1 MRKNFVSNSALL
13 AVPLSLF
20 LQFPEMTKSDF
31 ILARTG
37 LPLKSVENTL
47 QLLSEDATVP
57 FITRYRKEMTGN
69 LDEVQVGHI
78 VKCKAEYEE
87 LEKRKKSILKAIAE
101 QDALTPELEE
111 KISDAGDLL
120 KLEDLYLPFKK
131 KRKTRADTAREQGL
145 EPLAKIL
152 MAQDT
157 PDFSAAAR
165 KFTGKEVA
173 SEAEA
178 IAGAQD
184 IAAEWI
190 NENQGVR
197 SQLRRLFKLRAVIT
211 SSVVKKQAE
220 EEDAQKYKIYFEWE
234 EKLANIASH
243 RLLAMMRAKNEGFVR
258 LKVEVSQ
265 DKAFE
270 LVAGVVLKRV
280 KNSCTPYVEE
290 AIGDALKRLLFPA
303 LSNESLVTAKEKA
316 DAEAIKVFA
325 DNLKQLLLAPP
336 LGNKRILALDPGYK
350 SGCKLVCLDEKG
362 DLQHNETIYPHPP
375 QKEAAMAS
383 KKVKSLINAYNIEAI
398 AIGNGTAS
406 RETEFFIKNIRFDRD
421 VQVFVV
427 NEAGASVYSA
437 SKVAR
442 AEFPDYDV
450 TVRGAV
456 SIGRRLA
463 DPLAELVKID
473 PKSIGVGQYQHDVDQ
488 VKLKQELDRVVESCV
503 NSIGVNVNTASAP
516 LLSYV
521 SGIGPSLAENVVA
534 YRSENGEFFS
544 RKELLKVPRLG
555 AKAHEQAAGF
565 LRIPASENPLDNS
578 AVHPESYSIV
588 EKMAADLGV
597 NLKDLVGNKELITRI
612 TVEKYISE
620 TTGLPT
626 LKDILYELEKPGV
639 DPRKSAK
646 VFEFDPKVKTIK
658 DLKSGMKLPGIV
670 NNITNFG
677 CFVDIGIKESGLVHI
692 SKLKNE
698 FVSDVSAVVKLH
710 QHVQVTVLEVDE
722 QRRRIQLSM
731 VD

>member
-1 MRKNFVSNSALL
+1 MKKCTSNSALL
-13 AVPLSLF
+13 GVQLSLF
-20 LQFPEMTKSDF
+20 IKIADMTKSGY
-31 ILARTG
+31 ILSQTG
-37 LPLKSVENTL
+37 LSLKSIENTL
-47 QLLSEDATVP
+47 QLLSEDATIP
-57 FITRYRKEMTGN
+57 FISRYRKEMTGN
-69 LDEVQVGHI
+69 LDEVQVGRI
-78 VKCKAEYEE
+78 VKCNAEYEE
-87 LEKRKKSILKAIAE
+87 LEKRKKSILKAISE
-101 QDALTPELEE
+101 QDALTPELET
-111 KISDAGDLL
+111 KIRDAGDLL

-131 KRKTRADTAREQGL
+131 KRKTRADSARELGL

-152 MAQDT
+152 MAQNS
-157 PDFSAAAR
+157 PDFTAAAR

-173 SEAEA
+173 SVAEA

-197 SQLRRLFKLRAVIT
+197 SQLRRLYKLRAVIT

-220 EEDAQKYKIYFEWE
+220 EEDAQKYKIYFDWE
-234 EKLANIASH
+234 EKLGHIASH
-243 RLLAMMRAKNEGFVR
+243 RLLAMMRAQNEGFVR
-258 LKVEVSQ
+258 LKVDVEKE
-265 DKAFE
+265 KAFE
-270 LVAGVVLKRV
+270 LVAGVVLKSAS
-280 KNSCTPYVEE
+280 NSCTPYVEE
-290 AIGDALKRLLFPA
+290 AIEDALKRLLFPA
-303 LSNESLVTAKEKA
+303 LSNESLAAAKEKA

-336 LGNKRILALDPGYK
+336 LGSRRILALDPGFK

-375 QKEAAMAS
+375 QKEVAMAS
-383 KKVKSLINAYNIEAI
+383 KKVKSLVNAYHIEAI

-456 SIGRRLA
+456 SIGRRLS

-488 VKLKQELDRVVESCV
+488 AKLKQELDRVVESCV
-503 NSIGVNVNTASAP
+503 NAIGVNLNTASAP

-521 SGIGPSLAENVVA
+521 SGIGPALAENIVT

-555 AKAHEQAAGF
+555 AKAYEQAAGF

-578 AVHPESYSIV
+578 AVHPESYSVV
-588 EKMAADLGV
+588 EKMAADLRV
-597 NLKDLVGNKELITRI
+597 HLKDLVGNKELISNI
-612 TVEKYISE
+612 TLETYISE

-626 LKDILYELEKPGV
+626 LKDILHELEKPGV

-658 DLKSGMKLPGIV
+658 DLKPGMKLPGIV

-677 CFVDIGIKESGLVHI
+677 CFVDVGIKESGLVHI

-698 FVSDVSAVVKLH
+698 FVSDVNAVVKLH